1 MSSFSETELRVLA
14 VLLSLAAV
22 YVHFPS
28 KGIPNWLAGSRDL
41 NSKSAITGDVSGKD
55 FVDELQKSVRNP
67 TYVTCYQQL

>member
-22 YVHFPS
+22 YIHYPS
-28 KGIPNWLAGSRDL
+28 KGIPKWLYGSKNL
-41 NSKSAITGDVSGKD
+41 VTKTGSNGDGSGKD

-67 TYVTCYQQL
+67 